1 MNILPSFKQ
10 QREAFEAKHCNSR
23 IALKL
28 KKSLYGLKQAP
39 RNWYKL
45 LTSMLKGL
53 KLEENQKDP
62 LFISTLGSSSTLQ
75 YMLTT

>member
-10 QREAFEAKHCNSR
+10 QHEAFEAKHGNSR

-28 KKSLYGLKQAP
+28 NKSLYGLKQAP

-45 LTSMLKGL
+45 LTSVLKGL

-62 LFISTLGSSSTLQ
+62 CVYFNVRKLIYLAI
-75 YMLTT
+75 YIC